1 MSEFAKEEEL
11 KKLLEDKFGTGISA
25 INIQRIRRVWL
36 EAAPEKLV
44 EILEFLK
51 AAGFDH
57 ISTITGFDEGENLGA
72 FYHATDTHILATIKV
87 KTPLSSPKLPTITG
101 IFPGA
106 ISYERELEDL
116 LGIKIEGLPPG
127 RRYPLDDEFPK
138 DQYPLRKTWKTA
150 DFQAARK
157 AAASLI
163 KEAR

>member
-11 KKLLEDKFGTGISA
+11 KKMLENKFGAGVSA
-25 INIQRIRRVWL
+25 VDIRRARRVWL

-44 EILEFLK
+44 EILKFMK
-51 AAGFDH
+51 AAGYNH

-72 FYHATDTHILATIKV
+72 FYHATDNHIMATIKV

-116 LGIKIEGLPPG
+116 FGIKIEGLAPG
-127 RRYPLDDEFPK
+127 RRYPLSDDFPK
-138 DQYPLRKTWKTA
+138 DQYPLRKSWKTA

-157 AAASLI
+157 SASA
-163 KEAR
+163 KEAK